1 MTHRFVL
8 TMVLMPVLALAA
20 CAPPIG
26 PTVQVLPGPNKPFA
40 GFQLDQ
46 HDCSI
51 LAGQTIRPML
61 DAAGNRALGT
71 AILSTALGAG
81 LGAAVGGGRG
91 AGIGAASGGIVG
103 SAIGADSAG
112 RDQNNIQLTY
122 DNTYSQCMYSRGNL
136 IQGAPRQVIV
146 QPGPYVVQPA
156 PYVAQQPGGFIAPPS
171 GQRAN

>member
-1 MTHRFVL
+1 
-8 TMVLMPVLALAA
+8 LALTA

-46 HDCSI
+46 RDCSI
-51 LAGQTIRPML
+51 LAGQTIQPML

-91 AGIGAASGGIVG
+91 AGIGAASGSVFG

-112 RDQNNIQLTY
+112 RAQDNIQLTY

-136 IQGAPRQVIV
+136 IQSAPRQVIV
-146 QPGPYVVQPA
+146 QPA
-156 PYVAQQPGGFIAPPS
+156 PYVIRQPGGFVTPPV
-171 GQRAN
+171 GQPTN